1 MSSPKFNVGDKIRTK
16 YQIEEL
22 PAGTLGTVARVIHN
36 SLFEV
41 IFSTKR
47 VNCYDGELEHAAKPT
62 MTAMQVANGEF
73 KDSDDGLSPQIKQH
87 VITNAGTVTRP
98 KGAIVYGSS
107 GGGSAP
113 TYKLSDMHDQFWGQ
127 SVSGSWVS
135 EEDKKKRKEEGRCET
150 CGELRPMDIWGLGDC
165 PVNSEHTTP
174 AVKQ

>member
-1 MSSPKFNVGDKIRTK
+1 MSIPKFNVGDKIRTK

-62 MTAMQVANGEF
+62 MTAMQVANGEA
-73 KDSDDGLSPQIKQH
+73 D
-87 VITNAGTVTRP
+87 AGTVTLP
-98 KGAIVYGSS
+98 NGFKFTTPSLNDSHDHFWVSASGSS
-107 GGGSAP
+107 
-113 TYKLSDMHDQFWGQ
+113 WG
-127 SVSGSWVS
+127 VS

-150 CGELRPMDIWGLGDC
+150 CGELRPMSIHGLLDC
-165 PVNSEHTTP
+165 PEHPTDTGP
-174 AVKQ
+174 VKQ